1 MASSSDRSKLRNWLP
16 GTLGVVVLFGLAGY
30 AGLSQGQREQAPA
43 AATSSEQPAAEAA
56 KPASQTV
63 AKATPAETKAAPAQT
78 KAAPAETKAASPASA
93 APKAAAPAETKAAA
107 VAPKAAAPAESK
119 SAAAPAAKADAGK
132 ADAKQPA
139 HNHNMGHS
147 MAQAPAAPSAPAK
160 APAGADAVKV
170 AATTV
175 DGDATRGRQVFK
187 KCQAC
192 HSMQA
197 GKNML
202 GPSLAG
208 IVGMKAGEVPNYSFS
223 QAMKQSGIT
232 WTPEKL
238 DAYLQDPQ
246 KVVPGNKMP
255 FPGLKTDSDRTDVIA
270 FLAATPA
277 AAAAAPAAS
286 GAPAAAPDAA
296 PAPAAAAPAGQAPA
310 RAVTAYLSDA
320 KYTLRSGIAE
330 GRMVF
335 IGIGGTIDGKVNPI
349 LTAVEGQVVQ
359 VTLINGEGTEH
370 DIVFPD
376 QDARSPRVV
385 SKGASTSIV
394 FRAGKAGDF
403 LYYCDVPGH
412 RLAGMEGQFLV
423 TATPSAQVTVEADI
437 SRQPTD
443 LPPPIGK
450 RDPKTVRVDLLTVEM
465 EGRLAEGTTFGY
477 WTFNG
482 KVPGP
487 FVRVRVGDT
496 VEVHLKNAADSNM
509 IHSVDFHAATGPG
522 GGAAALQVDP
532 GKEKSMSFKALK
544 PGLYVYHCATPM
556 VAEHIANG
564 MYGLILVEPEE
575 GLPPVDHE
583 FYVMQGEIYTDAPY
597 GQHGSQEFSVEKLLA
612 EKPEYFVF
620 NGSVGAITKLHPLHA
635 KVGETVRL
643 YFGVG
648 GPNFTSSFHV
658 IGEIFDKVYNLGG
671 VTSEPL
677 KDIQTVT
684 VPPGGAVVTEFKLDV
699 PGGYTLVDHALS
711 RAERGLAGM
720 LVVEGEPNPN
730 IYDGVVEP
738 GMGH

>member
-1 MASSSDRSKLRNWLP
+1 MASPSDRSSLKNWLP
-16 GTLGVVVLFGLAGY
+16 GVAGVVILFALAGY
-30 AGLSQGQREQAPA
+30 AGVSQGQREQAPTETA
-43 AATSSEQPAAEAA
+43 AATTSTKPEQSAAKAVAEA
-56 KPASQTV
+56 KPAPAETKPTV
-63 AKATPAETKAAPAQT
+63 ETKAAPVKTAPPAAKTATLAQAP
-78 KAAPAETKAASPASA
+78 AAP
-93 APKAAAPAETKAAA
+93 
-107 VAPKAAAPAESK
+107 
-119 SAAAPAAKADAGK
+119 APAAKVATT
-132 ADAKQPA
+132 PA
-139 HNHNMGHS
+139 APAPVAPPHAHGHDMS
-147 MAQAPAAPSAPAK
+147 KMAQAPAAKPVAV
-160 APAGADAVKV
+160 AGTAVEGDV
-170 AATTV
+170 AH
-175 DGDATRGRQVFK
+175 GRQVFK

-192 HSMQA
+192 HSMQP
-197 GKNML
+197 GKNLL

-208 IVGMKAGEVPNYSFS
+208 IVGTKAGEVANYSFS
-223 QAMKQSGIT
+223 TAMKQSGLT

-270 FLAATPA
+270 FLASSAEASPA
-277 AAAAAPAAS
+277 AVAPAAPAAN
-286 GAPAAAPDAA
+286 AAAPSPAAHA
-296 PAPAAAAPAGQAPA
+296 PAPQAASRP
-310 RAVTAYLSDA
+310 VTAYLSDA

-335 IGIGGTIDGKVNPI
+335 LGIGGTIDGKVNPI

-376 QDARSPRVV
+376 QDARSPRVI

-437 SRQPTD
+437 SRPPTD

-450 RDPKTVRVDLLTVEM
+450 RDPKTVRLDLLTVEM

-496 VEVHLKNAADSNM
+496 VDVHLKNAADSNM

-564 MYGLILVEPEE
+564 MYGMILVEPEE

-583 FYVMQGEIYTDAPY
+583 FYIMQGEIYTDAAY
-597 GQHGSQEFSVEKLLA
+597 GQRGSQEFSVEKLLS

-671 VTSEPL
+671 VTSAPL
-677 KDIQTVT
+677 HDIQTVT
-684 VPPGGAVVTEFKLDV
+684 VPPGGAVITEFKLDV
-699 PGGYTLVDHALS
+699 PGGYTIVDHALS

-720 LVVEGEPNPN
+720 LVVEGEPNPD
-730 IYDGVVEP
+730 IYNGVVEP